1 MWGGS
6 AVHRHTLSNGLR
18 VWCQPRPDSESVAA
32 LLVVRAGSRYE
43 TRLDNGVSHFVE
55 HMVFTGT
62 ERWPESEIKSV
73 ITRRG
78 GRWNGS
84 TGRERTTYFAQVAV
98 QDFDFALEWLAQ
110 IVFRPTFPAD
120 KLDRERRVIFQ
131 ERWGRYGWL
140 INKLDDL
147 GFGYDLDRDVRR
159 AVFPGS
165 TLGLRIVGED
175 DSLERLDRAAL
186 LDYYHKHYGP
196 DNAALIV
203 VGGVVPEQVVER
215 AGFHLAELE
224 KRGCPSSPDTPALP
238 MGGPY
243 NVIVRGPMPTQQVR
257 LVVGARTVGRDHAD
271 RWALDVL
278 SEVTRE
284 ELLDEIR
291 YRQGLVY
298 SLSAFNVTFNDA
310 GYFGIHTMSE
320 RGNRHA
326 IHHALEAHLER
337 VQQGEVDAA
346 RVVEAQAALKGRW
359 ALAMEDNV
367 TRAEWLARWSS
378 VLRDDEPLPDYAAA
392 IDAVMPA
399 DLSQVART
407 YFTPQRRY
415 VGVHQP
421 VATVASGVRA
431 VGAAVGLGM
440 GAWVARRLWRRD
452 CHCGAE

>member
-1 MWGGS
+1 
-6 AVHRHTLSNGLR
+6 LSNGLR
-18 VWCQPRPDSESVAA
+18 IWCQPRPDSESVAA

-43 TRLDNGVSHFVE
+43 TLVDNGVSHFVE

-62 ERWPESEIKSV
+62 ERWTESEIKSL

-84 TGRERTTYFAQVAV
+84 TGWERTTYYAKVAV
-98 QDFDFALEWLAQ
+98 QDFDFAVDWLAQ
-110 IVFRPTFPAD
+110 IVFHPTFPAD
-120 KLDRERRVIFQ
+120 KMDKERQVIFQ

-147 GFGYDLDRDVRR
+147 GFGYDLDREVRR

-165 TLGLRIVGED
+165 TLALRIVGED

-196 DNAALIV
+196 DNAVLIV
-203 VGGVVPEQVVER
+203 VGGVAPEQVFER
-215 AGFHLAELE
+215 AQFHLGELE
-224 KRGCPSSPDTPALP
+224 KKGRPSSPHTPALP
-238 MGGPY
+238 TGGPY
-243 NVIVRGPMPTQQVR
+243 NVVVRGPMPTEQVR
-257 LVVGARTVGRDHAD
+257 LAVGARTVGRAHAD

-284 ELLDEIR
+284 ELLEEIR

-298 SLSAFNVTFNDA
+298 GLNAYNVTLDDV
-310 GYFGIHTMSE
+310 GYYGIHTMSE
-320 RGNRHA
+320 RGNRRA
-326 IHHALEAHLER
+326 IYKTLEAHLEQ
-337 VQQGEVDAA
+337 VQRGEVDVA

-367 TRAEWLARWSS
+367 ARAGWLARWSS

-392 IDAVMPA
+392 IDAVTAA

-407 YFTPQRRY
+407 YLTPQRRY

-421 VATVASGVRA
+421 VATVVSGVRA
-431 VGAAVGLGM
+431 VGAAVGLGI
-440 GAWVARRLWRRD
+440 GAWIARRLWRQGRTRF
-452 CHCGAE
+452 